1 MTKVAIAGAG
11 AWGTTLAQILTDAG
25 HEPLIW
31 GRDSAVVDEINT
43 AHTNTKFLGN
53 PLLPHGV
60 RATTDIKQAF
70 TFAEVIVLAIPSQSL
85 RENLQEWKSFF
96 PADLPV
102 VSSLKGIE
110 ISTQLR
116 MSQVVEQ
123 VLGIDHNRIGFITG
137 PNLASEIILRQPAA
151 AVAASDNP
159 AIAELV
165 STLFT
170 TRYFRVYTSDD
181 LLGCELAAATKSL
194 IALAVGIVVGLN
206 MGENT
211 QAMMITRGLNEVTK
225 LGVALGANPLTFAGL
240 AGMGDLV
247 ASCSSSL
254 SRNRTFGE
262 ELGRGGSMEYAHEHV
277 AKTVEGVASA
287 SAVLDMAHGLGI
299 EVPIIEAVADVISGK
314 ITPRQASYRL
324 MSLDTGAELELEM
337 ENR

>member
-1 MTKVAIAGAG
+1 MTKVAIAGSG

-53 PLLPHGV
+53 HLLPHGV
-60 RATTDIKQAF
+60 RATTDIQQAF
-70 TFAEVIVLAIPSQSL
+70 TFGEVIVLAIPSQSL

-137 PNLASEIILRQPAA
+137 PNLANEIILRQPAA

-159 AIAELV
+159 AIAQLV
-165 STLFT
+165 STFFT

-262 ELGRGGSMEYAHEHV
+262 ELGRGGSMAYAHEHV

-287 SAVLDMAHGLGI
+287 SAVLEMAHGLGI

-314 ITPRQASYRL
+314 ITPREASYRL
-324 MSLDTGAELELEM
+324 MSLDTGAELEFEM